1 MPFTLYSSV
10 DEWEASALA
19 NAPSQEHQ
27 HLAQALKDVL
37 SAVTTPA
44 EGASRIASVVNPSS
58 DPYPLYLWTIMR
70 ITSATEGFSEDVN
83 NTGRTITSRP
93 SYGEEFTTAPG
104 EAIGP
109 DGLRVWADLPD
120 FREEIRELWNAPADK
135 FECRM
140 HHLSEAEVIRQWS
153 SINAF
158 AIWTIRHALEEGD
171 DHPGFEPQL
180 HIPAAAQWIRIL
192 GTQLRDEGIT
202 FGADE
207 QRMARGGDLYDVDAN
222 GYGFT
227 SVRWALWMDRFPHYS
242 QDTRLSAEIRRI
254 AAETADSMQWIV
266 VCP

>member
-1 MPFTLYSSV
+1 
-10 DEWEASALA
+10 
-19 NAPSQEHQ
+19 
-27 HLAQALKDVL
+27 
-37 SAVTTPA
+37 
-44 EGASRIASVVNPSS
+44 
-58 DPYPLYLWTIMR
+58 
-70 ITSATEGFSEDVN
+70 
-83 NTGRTITSRP
+83 
-93 SYGEEFTTAPG
+93 
-104 EAIGP
+104 
-109 DGLRVWADLPD
+109 
-120 FREEIRELWNAPADK
+120 
-135 FECRM
+135 M

-153 SINAF
+153 SINA
-158 AIWTIRHALEEGD
+158 HALEEGD

-254 AAETADSMQWIV
+254 AAETADSMQWL
-266 VCP
+266 VCSFSLVGKEGIPVFVPDGNNLSTRASHDTEWS